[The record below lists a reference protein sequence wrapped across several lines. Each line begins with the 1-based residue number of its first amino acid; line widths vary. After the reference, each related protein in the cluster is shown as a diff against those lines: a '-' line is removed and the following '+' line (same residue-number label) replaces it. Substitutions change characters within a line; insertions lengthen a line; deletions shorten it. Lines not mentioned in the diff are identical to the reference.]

1 MINVEA
7 YLNQFFR
14 GTKNPSLKAMKYFI
28 DKFDNFEQ
36 KMKFIH
42 IAGTN
47 GKGSCTEIIS
57 NILVKQ
63 GYRVGKF
70 ISPHLIEYNER
81 ISINGKKISNQEMS
95 DMIEEL
101 EPLIESYNKKEEVN
115 ITLFELE
122 TIMALLYFYRNNVD
136 FVVLETGLGGL
147 YDCTN
152 IITKPLVSVITS
164 IGYDHMDILGKTL
177 SEIAY
182 QKAGII
188 KDNSH
193 TVIFEQEPEVDRV
206 FINECKKK
214 NNTLHIIREKDI
226 SNYRF
231 DENFQ
236 YFDYKDIKNICINL
250 KGKMQVKNA
259 SISIEVMKII
269 NEYGYKIDMKS
280 ILDGLKTVV
289 HKGRMEQLNNKP
301 KIIFDGA
308 HNEPAIKNLLD
319 TVNMYYPK
327 MKRVYIISIL
337 ARKDYRK
344 ILNLL
349 SKDKNAV
356 FIMTSGNNADR
367 YTTSDKLYECMKE
380 FVENDKIYKEDL
392 EKAIHN
398 AMSGDNNV
406 VNLVIGSFYTYG
418 TVVKEIKEMKNDR
431 ITLNIKVEMNSLLL
445 RQVKQ

>member
-1 MINVEA
+1 MESKGAKMIENVEE
-7 YLNQFFR
+7 YLNNFFK
-14 GTKNPSLKAMKYFI
+14 GAKNPSLHAMQYFM
-28 DKFDNFEQ
+28 KEYDNFE
-36 KMKFIH
+36 KDMKFIH

-47 GKGSCTEIIS
+47 GKGSCTEMIT

-63 GYRVGKF
+63 GYKVGKF
-70 ISPHLIEYNER
+70 ISPHLIKYNER
-81 ISINGKKISNQEMS
+81 ISINNVNISDE
-95 DMIEEL
+95 DLRKLIEEL

-236 YFDYKDIKNICINL
+236 YFDYKDIK
-250 KGKMQVKNA
+250 
-259 SISIEVMKII
+259 
-269 NEYGYKIDMKS
+269 
-280 ILDGLKTVV
+280 ILL
-289 HKGRMEQLNNKP
+289 
-301 KIIFDGA
+301 
-308 HNEPAIKNLLD
+308 
-319 TVNMYYPK
+319 
-327 MKRVYIISIL
+327 
-337 ARKDYRK
+337 
-344 ILNLL
+344 
-349 SKDKNAV
+349 
-356 FIMTSGNNADR
+356 
-367 YTTSDKLYECMKE
+367 
-380 FVENDKIYKEDL
+380 
-392 EKAIHN
+392 
-398 AMSGDNNV
+398 
-406 VNLVIGSFYTYG
+406 
-418 TVVKEIKEMKNDR
+418 
-431 ITLNIKVEMNSLLL
+431 
-445 RQVKQ
+445 